1 MEQETRK
8 FAIEQAIKLVSVRQD
23 ITDKTKAVFDLAE
36 SIISWVNKSDEDKTE
51 NAAHVSWRPNMDWK
65 QTPLTNGMYDY
76 NINATTPQTK

>member
-36 SIISWVNKSDEDKTE
+36 SILAWINKEY
-51 NAAHVSWRPNMDWK
+51 MD
-65 QTPLTNGMYDY
+65 
-76 NINATTPQTK
+76 

>member
-36 SIISWVNKSDEDKTE
+36 EIVKYIGEPTKGRTKAV
-51 NAAHVSWRPNMDWK
+51 
-65 QTPLTNGMYDY
+65 GM
-76 NINATTPQTK
+76 AFLR